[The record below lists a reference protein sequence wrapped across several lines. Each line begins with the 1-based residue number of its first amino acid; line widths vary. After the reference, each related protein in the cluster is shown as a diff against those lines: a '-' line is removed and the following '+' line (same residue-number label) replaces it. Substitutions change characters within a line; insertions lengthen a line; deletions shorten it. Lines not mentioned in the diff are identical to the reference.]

1 MQGLY
6 FCNARLNYDA
16 AQGYPSGVIFALV
29 LWSHL
34 QKKNS
39 PQTSRNCG
47 QKEEQPWASPY
58 SWHLKGCSSVW
69 NLVLRFLFTIEYDI
83 WCRAVLLFAQVPW
96 IGTEILLLVTTISGL
111 FFFLRWDQ
119 STSAKMIPL
128 VLPDGCS
135 SIFLGRN
142 HKFGGP
148 SMEMSYRATASLPPS
163 LARPCNFCSCPT
175 RAQLLFLIKSC
186 FLAAAS
192 SARSPPTTTD
202 APRSWAGEGGQ
213 LIQQAFEAHGGH
225 FAKWIASPSLWKI
238 IRKCIAIPSK
248 HGGLWSFVALTG

>member
-1 MQGLY
+1 MSSQYIQIHNTCCLQSLQIAFIGGDEDQ
-6 FCNARLNYDA
+6 AVSHGSD
-16 AQGYPSGVIFALV
+16 QGYPSGVIFALV
-29 LWSHL
+29 LWFHL

-119 STSAKMIPL
+119 STSSKMIPL

-135 SIFLGRN
+135 SIFLGCN
-142 HKFGGP
+142 PTP
-148 SMEMSYRATASLPPS
+148 S
-163 LARPCNFCSCPT
+163 CN
-175 RAQLLFLIKSC
+175 
-186 FLAAAS
+186 
-192 SARSPPTTTD
+192 
-202 APRSWAGEGGQ
+202 SW
-213 LIQQAFEAHGGH
+213 
-225 FAKWIASPSLWKI
+225 
-238 IRKCIAIPSK
+238 
-248 HGGLWSFVALTG
+248 